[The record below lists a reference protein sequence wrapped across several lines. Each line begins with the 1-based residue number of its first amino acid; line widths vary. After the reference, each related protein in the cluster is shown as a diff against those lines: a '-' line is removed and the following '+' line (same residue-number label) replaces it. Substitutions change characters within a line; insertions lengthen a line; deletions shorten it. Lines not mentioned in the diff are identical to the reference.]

1 MFFYSRLLDLYFLQL
16 YSLLYKAPPEEQ
28 EGQSEEEQ
36 LKQKTKERAR
46 KEFLGAVASEG
57 KNNCQMWLGISIHCA
72 RIFANSSRKLE
83 CSRRSRAVK
92 YFYDVLK
99 TLSTLLCMNAKKL
112 VIQRKCAPFI
122 GVYARLCRVPCFVIL
137 KRFSSLYFASLF
149 SHIFIGRW
157 WIKSSS

>member
-99 TLSTLLCMNAKKL
+99 HF
-112 VIQRKCAPFI
+112 QHFCA
-122 GVYARLCRVPCFVIL
+122 
-137 KRFSSLYFASLF
+137 
-149 SHIFIGRW
+149 
-157 WIKSSS
+157 